1 MLGGVFLVVG
11 FLKRVFLIRFARFY
25 LFLTLLNMGN
35 IGVIDLSLFFLW
47 CVSGFWVGF
56 ILKYLKTTGSG
67 S

>member
-1 MLGGVFLVVG
+1 MWLFLRFSCG
-11 FLKRVFLIRFARFY
+11 FARFY

-47 CVSGFWVGF
+47 CVCGFWVGF